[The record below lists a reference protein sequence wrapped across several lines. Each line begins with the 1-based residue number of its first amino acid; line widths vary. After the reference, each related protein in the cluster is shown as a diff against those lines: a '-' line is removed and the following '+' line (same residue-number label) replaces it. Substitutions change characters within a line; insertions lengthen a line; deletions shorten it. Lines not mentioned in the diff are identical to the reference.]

1 MEGEGEDVTVQGRE
15 RIQSVVTSLLPLYPS
30 LSVLDLLY
38 PNYVAMLLGILLSNW
53 RRLSVEF

>member
-15 RIQSVVTSLLPLYPS
+15 PIQSVVTSLFPLYPS
-30 LSVLDLLY
+30 DVLDLLY